1 MEKKKNLRR
10 FITVVVVSWV
20 LKKCPLERDCVR
32 SCVRPHLESLSMG
45 VCGSKSEDSVRRR
58 SNSGGV
64 SAGNL
69 EGRVQAPPSSMVS
82 VIGDRTRARYAYVS
96 QRGYYP
102 DDLNKANQVRP
113 GRGPSRAV
121 LSASLCV
128 LSSFERC
135 NATQ

>member
-1 MEKKKNLRR
+1 
-10 FITVVVVSWV
+10 
-20 LKKCPLERDCVR
+20 
-32 SCVRPHLESLSMG
+32 MG

>member
-1 MEKKKNLRR
+1 
-10 FITVVVVSWV
+10 
-20 LKKCPLERDCVR
+20 
-32 SCVRPHLESLSMG
+32 MG

-121 LSASLCV
+121 WSASLCV